1 MPQIIIP
8 VFEGPLELLL
18 HLIERDDLDITAV
31 SLLAVTDQYLKKVH
45 ERETVDPGALAEF
58 VSIGAK
64 LIFLKSKAL
73 LPRVEVD
80 DDEPEDDV
88 GQELVELLFEYQR
101 FKAAADILEARQE
114 SGFRLFGRDAVA
126 PDIPVTTGLEGVAV
140 DSLYTIMLDVLSRKD
155 DEPQGI
161 VERQTLTLRERIAD
175 FRDRLRGKGRFSLR
189 SVLETCQTRVEV
201 IICFLAVLE
210 LLKGGECAAVQRDS
224 FGDIEVT
231 PATPSA
237 N

>member
-31 SLLAVTDQYLKKVH
+31 SLVAVTDQYLKKVH